1 MPYKLLY
8 KLHKSTYTFSN
19 SPVIYAC
26 YDAIILSGNWNED
39 IISCYYHHHF
49 KIFHISDAIYI
60 VAPCTFDVPHLKQMG
75 LDKSRSPVINM
86 DNLPEDCLAEILSYT
101 GPVQS
106 CKLATVSP
114 SFSSASQS
122 SAVWDKFLPPDC
134 CRILSGISSDNV
146 RDSLLQGPKKQ
157 LYLTLCQTPVLIDDG
172 RKSFS
177 LDKLTG
183 KKCFMISARELRI
196 VWGDTPFYWRWAS
209 DPNSSRFCEVAELVN
224 VCWFEIG
231 AKIQT
236 HILSPSTHY
245 AAYLVFKYSQPERGI
260 GREEVKG
267 SEELPEKRNDG
278 WVEVELGEFF
288 VGEGGERK
296 EVEIELK
303 EIAAGP
309 KSGMVVL
316 GMEIRPKHFYNSF
329 A

>member
-1 MPYKLLY
+1 
-8 KLHKSTYTFSN
+8 
-19 SPVIYAC
+19 
-26 YDAIILSGNWNED
+26 
-39 IISCYYHHHF
+39 
-49 KIFHISDAIYI
+49 
-60 VAPCTFDVPHLKQMG
+60 MG

-209 DPNSSRFCEVAELVN
+209 DPNSRFGEVAELVN

-245 AAYLVFKYSQPERGI
+245 AAYLVFKYSQPERTTVVAGNGGFHKQSFTATVGTSDLEQGNKRRVGLEVGTGEWRRQFGIYNARSERGI

-267 SEELPEKRNDG
+267 SEGLPEKRNDG

-288 VGEGGERK
+288 VGEGGEKK

-316 GMEIRPKHFYNSF
+316 GMEIRPKHYYHS
-329 A
+329 

>member
-1 MPYKLLY
+1 
-8 KLHKSTYTFSN
+8 
-19 SPVIYAC
+19 
-26 YDAIILSGNWNED
+26 
-39 IISCYYHHHF
+39 
-49 KIFHISDAIYI
+49 
-60 VAPCTFDVPHLKQMG
+60 
-75 LDKSRSPVINM
+75 
-86 DNLPEDCLAEILSYT
+86 
-101 GPVQS
+101 
-106 CKLATVSP
+106 
-114 SFSSASQS
+114 
-122 SAVWDKFLPPDC
+122 
-134 CRILSGISSDNV
+134 
-146 RDSLLQGPKKQ
+146 
-157 LYLTLCQTPVLIDDG
+157 
-172 RKSFS
+172 
-177 LDKLTG
+177 
-183 KKCFMISARELRI
+183 MISARELRI

-209 DPNSSRFCEVAELVN
+209 DPNSRFCEVAELVN

-245 AAYLVFKYSQPERGI
+245 AAYLVFKYSQPERTTVAGNNGGFHKQSFTATVGTSDLEQGNKRRVGLEVGTGEWRRQFGIYNARSERGI